1 MGRDHRKLRVF
12 VQADA
17 LVLQVYRV
25 SAAFPFDER
34 HGLASQL
41 RRASVSVAANLVEGS
56 ARRTTAEY
64 RHFIHLALGSAAET
78 AYLIDLSA
86 RLGYV
91 TAKDVEPLK
100 SNSAMLVRG
109 LVALGR
115 QLARME

>member
-1 MGRDHRKLRVF
+1 MF

-34 HGLASQL
+34 H
-41 RRASVSVAANLVEGS
+41 
-56 ARRTTAEY
+56 
-64 RHFIHLALGSAAET
+64 
-78 AYLIDLSA
+78 LSA

-91 TAKDVEPLK
+91 AAKDVEPLK

-109 LVALGR
+109 LVALGPR
-115 QLARME
+115 QEPRHRSDAGGPQAGGRRASAPAGTAQA